1 MAMARKCDRCGDYYT
16 PDALLMK
23 NAGGRVNAIR
33 LMDLKYADGM
43 LDQQRKQFDLC
54 LRCVRGLEL
63 WLYIKEDQDG
73 GDI

>member
-1 MAMARKCDRCGDYYT
+1 MALARKCDRCGDYYT
-16 PDALLMK
+16 PDSRIIEK
-23 NAGGRVNAIR
+23 AGGRVNAIR

-54 LRCVRGLEL
+54 PRCVRELEL

-73 GDI
+73 GDV